1 MLCNST
7 QLLLFG
13 DKSHVMVF
21 TGTVPVAIF
30 GVVLAQCQVTLYGVA
45 VAPYLYRYLAT
56 FCCVGRVPS

>member
-1 MLCNST
+1 
-7 QLLLFG
+7 
-13 DKSHVMVF
+13 MVF